1 MPAATEQSLASAYAY
16 LGSRDRTASEMRA
29 HLGKRTDCDS
39 EQIEAVIAELT
50 EKRYL
55 DDERY
60 ARCFAEDRRNLDS
73 WGTERIYRRLLELG
87 IERETAKLAAQPE
100 DREQELE
107 AAITL
112 LRRRVKLITEDPRAR
127 QRALGLLMRRGYS
140 QAVSYE
146 AIRCLEQESTCTS

>member
-1 MPAATEQSLASAYAY
+1 
-16 LGSRDRTASEMRA
+16 MRV

-73 WGTERIYRRLLELG
+73 WGTERIYRRLLEFG
-87 IERETAKLAAQPE
+87 IERDTAKLAAQPE
-100 DREQELE
+100 DRDQELT
-107 AAITL
+107 AAIEL
-112 LRRRVKLITEDPRAR
+112 LRRRIRLTAEDPRAR
-127 QRALGLLMRRGYS
+127 QRALGLLVRRGYS
-140 QAVSYE
+140 QSVSYE
-146 AIRCLEQESTCTS
+146 AVKCLEQESSCTS

>member
-1 MPAATEQSLASAYAY
+1 
-16 LGSRDRTASEMRA
+16 MRA

>member
-1 MPAATEQSLASAYAY
+1 
-16 LGSRDRTASEMRA
+16 MRA

-39 EQIEAVIAELT
+39 GQIEAVIAELT

-87 IERETAKLAAQPE
+87 IERDTAKLAAQPD
-100 DREQELE
+100 DRDQELT
-107 AAITL
+107 AAIEL
-112 LRRRVKLITEDPRAR
+112 LRRDRTQATEDVERYAAR
-127 QRALGLLMRRGYS
+127 IRDDALCVRLRRI
-140 QAVSYE
+140 AL
-146 AIRCLEQESTCTS
+146 A